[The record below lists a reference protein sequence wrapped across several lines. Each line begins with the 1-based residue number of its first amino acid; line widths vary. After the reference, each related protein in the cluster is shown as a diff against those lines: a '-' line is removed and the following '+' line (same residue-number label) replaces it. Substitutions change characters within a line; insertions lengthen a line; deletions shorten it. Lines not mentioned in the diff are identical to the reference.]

1 MATAILRQ
9 RLEEMGLADAIKVI
23 SAGVYAGEGQK
34 ASPLAVSTLA
44 GRGIRLEG
52 HRSQPLTP
60 ELLQRADIVL
70 VMEESHR
77 RSVFYLQPQHLGKVY
92 LLTELVG
99 RHDDVADPYGGPAQG
114 YELAAGLL
122 ERVIDAGL
130 PKLLRLLKVSDP
142 RDSNVAST
150 ASARGG

>member
-1 MATAILRQ
+1 
-9 RLEEMGLADAIKVI
+9 
-23 SAGVYAGEGQK
+23 
-34 ASPLAVSTLA
+34 
-44 GRGIRLEG
+44 
-52 HRSQPLTP
+52 
-60 ELLQRADIVL
+60 
-70 VMEESHR
+70 MEESHR

-114 YELAAGLL
+114 YELVAGLL

-130 PKLLRLLKVSDP
+130 PKLLRLLLKVSDP